1 MESVRQLRNRI
12 LKNKSLKRFKE
23 DNINYLN
30 NKKVDNLNIAEL
42 KKYYNIIYKE
52 KLIAF
57 RPKPEVITVYRE
69 VLDEDYKNSKINK
82 KAKKT
87 KKQKTTRVLRMGIKN
102 GYVYIIYNKEN
113 EICKVGWSKAPRK
126 RLKNLQVGCPYKLS
140 IMFYFKACKNDEKN
154 LHKILKEHSLVG
166 EWFKLS
172 QDLLDKINDYKKCLN

>member
-12 LKNKSLKRFKE
+12 LKNKSLRRFKE

-30 NKKVDNLNIAEL
+30 NKKVDNLSIFEL

-52 KLIAF
+52 KLTTF
-57 RPKPEVITVYRE
+57 KPKPNIITVYKE
-69 VLDEDYKNSKINK
+69 VVDKEYKNSKSN
-82 KAKKT
+82 KKT
-87 KKQKTTRVLRMGIKN
+87 KKQKTTRVERMNIKN

-113 EICKVGWSKAPRK
+113 EVCKIGWSKTPRK

-140 IMFYFKACKNDEKN
+140 IMFYFKACKKDEKN
-154 LHKILKEHSLVG
+154 LHKILNEHSLVG

-172 QDLLDKINDYKKCLN
+172 QDLLDEVNKYKECLN